1 VWHLEQRDLK
11 VHAKNSRYN
20 SKDGRQKCCGGQEQ
34 LELDQL
40 VSEVIL
46 QQKHLSLSFYQDSK
60 RTFISLKTEIMKGI
74 TCDTPVKMIR
84 ANNVLKYQSM
94 NQSLTQYIIQVVYTH
109 ITILFKY
116 KTLQHDDDTN

>member
-1 VWHLEQRDLK
+1 
-11 VHAKNSRYN
+11 
-20 SKDGRQKCCGGQEQ
+20 
-34 LELDQL
+34 
-40 VSEVIL
+40 
-46 QQKHLSLSFYQDSK
+46 
-60 RTFISLKTEIMKGI
+60 MKGI